1 MMEDI
6 LVGIQ
11 EILLYCCLG
20 TVEEVAYVKKQGG
33 LRICYSLHCFP
44 LFLLMVLN
52 SPSGIL
58 LNKYVLASATSED
71 P

>member
-20 TVEEVAYVKKQGG
+20 VEEIAYVERHGG

-44 LFLLMVLN
+44 LLLLMVLN

-58 LNKYVLASATSED
+58 LNKYVLASVSNQ
-71 P
+71 